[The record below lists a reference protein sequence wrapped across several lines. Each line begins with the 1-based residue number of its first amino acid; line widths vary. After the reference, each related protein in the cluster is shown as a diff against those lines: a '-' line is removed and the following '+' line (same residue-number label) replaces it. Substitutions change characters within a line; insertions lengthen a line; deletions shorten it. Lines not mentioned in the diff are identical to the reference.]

1 MSQAL
6 VRVTRKGGL
15 EAMSTTPVSIVG
27 GGLSGLA
34 AALAVVRD
42 GGHARVYE
50 RRGESG
56 ARFHGDFQGLENWST
71 EGDVL
76 EEIASFGIEPTFD
89 HTPFRECV
97 FFDPDGRE
105 HVCRSQEPLWYL
117 VRRGT
122 DVGTLDQALKAQ
134 ALAAGVDIEFGQTV
148 EHLPEG
154 GIVAYGPRRVDAIAV
169 GYVFPTDRADG
180 AFGAVSDTLAPGG
193 YAYLL
198 ICRGRATVAT
208 CMFDDFHNDKQ
219 YLARTVEFFEKS
231 VGLRLQDARAFGGFG
246 NMSPEANVR
255 RGKLLLAG
263 EAAGLQ
269 DALFGFGM
277 RYALASGHLAG
288 LAFVRGDLSEY
299 ETAYRQ
305 HLRPRIHAAA
315 VNRYLYRRAGE
326 SGYRRLVEHLSAAPD
341 PRAWL
346 RRYYNHRWWTPFIYP
361 LARAHA
367 ARVRSGGDAHECR
380 EGCDCT
386 YCRCV
391 REAAASR
398 TVDDVA
404 KVGGADR
411 DGPAVV
417 DASPGRGEA

>member
-1 MSQAL
+1 M
-6 VRVTRKGGL
+6 VV
-15 EAMSTTPVSIVG
+15 PIVG

-34 AALAVVRD
+34 AALTVVR
-42 GGHARVYE
+42 GGGRAHVFE
-50 RRGESG
+50 RRRDVG

-76 EEIASFGIEPTFD
+76 EEIASIGVEPTFE

-97 FFDPDGRE
+97 LFDPDGRE
-105 HVCRSQEPLWYL
+105 HVCRSSRPLWYL

-122 DVGTLDQALKAQ
+122 ERGTLDQALKAQ
-134 ALAAGVDIEFGQTV
+134 ALAQGVEIEFGKAM

-154 GIVAYGPRRVDAIAV
+154 GIVAHGPRHVDAIAV
-169 GYVFPTDRADG
+169 GYVFSTDRSDG
-180 AFGAVSDTLAPGG
+180 AFAVVSDDLAPRG

-198 ICRGRATVAT
+198 ICRGRATLAT

-219 YLARTVEFFEKS
+219 YLARTVQFFEKT
-231 VGLRLQDARAFGGFG
+231 VGVTPGDARSFGGFG
-246 NMSPEANVR
+246 NMPAEPKVR
-255 RGKLLLAG
+255 RGTMLLVG

-288 LAFVRGDLSEY
+288 LAFVDGDLSEY
-299 ETAYRQ
+299 EAAYRR
-305 HLRPRIHAAA
+305 LFRPRIEAAV
-315 VNRYLYRRAGE
+315 VNRYLYRRGGAG
-326 SGYRRLVEHLSAAPD
+326 GYRTLVEYMSGARD

-346 RRYYNHRWWTPFIYP
+346 RRYYNRRWWTPLVYP

-367 ARVRSGGDAHECR
+367 ARQQARSDAHECR
-380 EGCDCT
+380 EDCDCT

-391 REAAASR
+391 REAARQGAGDEVVKAS
-398 TVDDVA
+398 
-404 KVGGADR
+404 GADR
-411 DGPAVV
+411 EALEPV
-417 DASPGRGEA
+417 DAGVQRREA